1 LVLANRTVEAAR
13 DVLDTVLDDT
23 DSSLPC
29 DAVSL
34 DDVEA
39 HLGAVDLVITATG
52 AGSAVIR
59 AEQVEASLTDRR
71 APLLVVDIGV
81 PRDVEPSVADLDGV
95 ELLDMQ
101 TVAALTEASLAER
114 RREVT
119 AVRVIVDDE
128 LQRFAAVSNARE
140 VDPVVTALRQRA
152 DDLRVG
158 ELTRH
163 ASRLAGLDAEQRASV
178 EHLTRSLVAK
188 LLHDPTVRL
197 KDAAGSSRGDRLAE
211 SIRDLFDLPDDAR
224 GDTGADPL
232 DPDRLD

>member
-1 LVLANRTVEAAR
+1 
-13 DVLDTVLDDT
+13 VLDTVLDDAE
-23 DSSLPC
+23 SSLPC

-34 DDVEA
+34 DDVGE
-39 HLGAVDLVITATG
+39 HLSVVDLVIAATG
-52 AGSAVIR
+52 AGAAVVR
-59 AEQVEASLTDRR
+59 TEQVEASLVERR
-71 APLLVVDIGV
+71 NPLLVVDIGV

-101 TVAALTEASLAER
+101 TVSALTEASLAER
-114 RREVT
+114 RREVA
-119 AVRVIVDDE
+119 AVRAIVDDE
-128 LQRFAAVSNARE
+128 LQRFAAVSTARE

-158 ELTRH
+158 ELARH
-163 ASRLAGLDAEQRASV
+163 ASRLAALDDEQRASV

-211 SIRDLFDLPDDAR
+211 SIRDLFDLPDDVR
-224 GDTGADPL
+224 GDTGSDPL
-232 DPDRLD
+232 GPDRLD